1 MFTGPGGGHSST
13 RRPAGGAA
21 IGRVYRETTPEMAA
35 RVVAAL
41 ERRLDVVLEVAQR
54 ARKALAEATTDASC

>member
-1 MFTGPGGGHSST
+1 
-13 RRPAGGAA
+13 
-21 IGRVYRETTPEMAA
+21 VYRETTPDMAT

-54 ARKALAEATTDASC
+54 TRKALAEATTDASC

>member
-1 MFTGPGGGHSST
+1 VRVIDELMGHSTT

-21 IGRVYRETTPEMAA
+21 IGRVYRETTPEMVA

-41 ERRLDVVLEVAQR
+41 ERRLGIALKVAYEIR
-54 ARKALAEATTDASC
+54 EALVSKTSRFC